1 MHPCLFSI
9 LKRSGKK
16 PEESPIV
23 CHSLS
28 WIKTIQKKHVLSILN
43 KYFISQVKYIDP
55 NFPFDNLWE
64 YKLAK
69 NIGELF
75 SSRSTRT
82 QSSYR
87 FLKDIDYR

>member
-1 MHPCLFSI
+1 MALGFE
-9 LKRSGKK
+9 LEQRRQ
-16 PEESPIV
+16 EEEKSFDWRAEG
-23 CHSLS
+23 L
-28 WIKTIQKKHVLSILN
+28 
-43 KYFISQVKYIDP
+43 FISQVKYIDP